1 MAAVSAEFQEMHWM
15 VTMIH
20 HLDVGLVVLDKNNR
34 VQVWNGFMKNHSG
47 LAPEQV
53 RNREITKL
61 FPDIQ
66 ADWFNQKIATA
77 RLIKNRSFTT
87 WEQRPYVFRFQNYRP
102 ITGTSPFMYQNMTV
116 CPLESLTGEVE
127 HVALIIYDVTDEA
140 VNKTEQKLAN
150 TRLKEISR
158 TDALTQLFNRGHWEE
173 RLRHEFARM
182 QRSKQDSTL
191 VMFDIDHF
199 KKVNDTY
206 GHPAGDEVIREISRR
221 LKRTKRNVDIAGRY
235 GGEEFAILLL
245 DTSPDQALYFA
256 ERLRKVVERT
266 PIEYEE
272 HSIKVTI
279 SLGISQ
285 NGPEI
290 TTPKQ
295 WIEKADA
302 ALYKSKANGRNQTTF
317 SSAPLHIDG

>member
-47 LAPEQV
+47 LNPDQV
-53 RNREITKL
+53 KNREITKL
-61 FPDIQ
+61 FPDLPTK
-66 ADWFNQKIATA
+66 WFNQKIENA
-77 RLIKNRSFTT
+77 RLLKNRSFTT

-102 ITGTSPFMYQNMTV
+102 ITGSSAFMYQNMTV

-150 TRLKEISR
+150 ARLEEISR
-158 TDALTQLFNRGHWEE
+158 TDALTQLYNRGHWEE
-173 RLRHEFARM
+173 RLKHEFARM
-182 QRSKQDSTL
+182 QRSKRPSTL

-199 KKVNDTY
+199 KQVNDNY

-221 LKRTKRNVDIAGRY
+221 LKRTKRTVDIAGRY
-235 GGEEFAILLL
+235 GGEEFAVVLL
-245 DTSPDQALYFA
+245 DTSPDQAMYFA
-256 ERLRKVVERT
+256 ERLRKVVEKN
-266 PIEYEE
+266 PVEFEE
-272 HSIKVTI
+272 HTIKVTI
-279 SLGISQ
+279 SIGISQ
-285 NGPEI
+285 NWNEI
-290 TTPKQ
+290 DTPQ
-295 WIEKADA
+295 AWIERADE
-302 ALYKSKANGRNQTTF
+302 ALYESKRKGRNQVTM
-317 SSAPLHIDG
+317 SPDKLHMDS